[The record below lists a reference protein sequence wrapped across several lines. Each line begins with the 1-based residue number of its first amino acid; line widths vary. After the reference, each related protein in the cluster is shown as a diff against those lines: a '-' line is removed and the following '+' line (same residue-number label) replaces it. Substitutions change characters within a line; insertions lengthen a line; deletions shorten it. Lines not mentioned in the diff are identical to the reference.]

1 MDVGSAVIASEC
13 KNRSK
18 IAMKQD
24 ISTVSTTN
32 PKSLIN
38 CKEKSTAAALVLDH
52 RSLPQCAAKFLCT
65 RMAHAASD
73 NVSAACCDAPVL
85 VDERLIGDLVECVE
99 TVNTS

>member
-1 MDVGSAVIASEC
+1 MGPAVIASEC

-24 ISTVSTTN
+24 ISTVSTMN
-32 PKSLIN
+32 PKSLI
-38 CKEKSTAAALVLDH
+38 KESLTAAALVLDH

>member
-1 MDVGSAVIASEC
+1 M
-13 KNRSK
+13 
-18 IAMKQD
+18 
-24 ISTVSTTN
+24 N
-32 PKSLIN
+32 PKSLI
-38 CKEKSTAAALVLDH
+38 KENLEHGPALVLDH
-52 RSLPQCAAKFLCT
+52 RSVPQCAAKFLCT